1 MLMRGIDLE
10 DLSILSGW
18 DSNQLQPYA
27 RRAKEKAAIERALK
41 LDARG
46 VSKGDHKA

>member
-27 RRAKEKAAIERALK
+27 RRAREKAALERALK
-41 LDARG
+41 LDA
-46 VSKGDHKA
+46 KGIGKTDHKA